1 MNIKKIGLTA
11 LAGSLAMVSAQ
22 AVELAV
28 TGKTEITYMQKDNA
42 STGNPFGNGNMISF
56 AGSGD
61 VNGMTATYEANMQD
75 GGQGNTNTS
84 EVFASSGL
92 TLDMGDFGKIGID
105 NGVGAFG
112 AGTIDDK
119 MPYAYEEV
127 WTYVGSEK
135 STGAAI
141 GGANQNVVGY
151 SIDYMGASLS
161 VEIDPGQKTA
171 AGATGDGGSTGID
184 TSKGG
189 YNWALTGSPMDG
201 LSVGMGLGEE
211 SIYDVTSA
219 ASLTYGTVFATYAM
233 GGITMGYQM
242 SEARG
247 GSTGNVATDSEF
259 YGISYSVNEN
269 FAVSYNEVNSDFYST
284 GAVEESTNGLGAS
297 YTMGSAAVRLLSAKI
312 DNKGGVVGAIDETIT
327 ELSLMLAF

>member
-28 TGKTEITYMQKDNA
+28 TGKTEVTYISKADG

-61 VNGMTATYEANMQD
+61 VNGMTASYVANMQD
-75 GGQGNTNTS
+75 GGQGNTTTS

-92 TLDMGDFGKIGID
+92 TLDMGDFGKVGID
-105 NGVGAFG
+105 NGVGSFG
-112 AGTIDDK
+112 AGTIDDM

-127 WTYVGSEK
+127 WTYAGSETSSGK
-135 STGAAI
+135 AI
-141 GGANQNVVGY
+141 GGANQNVIGY
-151 SIDYMGASLS
+151 SIDYMGAAFSL
-161 VEIDPGQKTA
+161 EIDPGQKAA

-184 TSKGG
+184 TSQGG
-189 YNWALTGSPMDG
+189 YNWALTGSPVDG
-201 LSVGMGLGEE
+201 LTMGLGVGEE
-211 SIYDVTSA
+211 TIYDITSA
-219 ASLTYGTVFATYAM
+219 AKPTYGTIFAKYAV
-233 GGITMGYQM
+233 GGVTMGYQM
-242 SEARG
+242 SEERG
-247 GSTGNVATDSEF
+247 GTTGTVATDSEF

-269 FAVSYNEVNSDFYST
+269 IAVSYNEVNSDFYST
-284 GAVEESTNGLGAS
+284 GAVEESTSGIGAS

-312 DNKGGVVGAIDETIT
+312 DNKGGVSGAVDETVT